1 LISWWRKQ
9 RPAPPETPSK
19 ASGANAEQI
28 LQRVEWTIL
37 RRLDGILHGD
47 YRSLLRGFGLD
58 LADLREYQ
66 SSDDVRFIDWNVTA
80 RMNTPYVRE
89 FEEDR
94 DMCAWFFLD
103 LSASMD
109 FGSTTISK
117 RMLASELVACL
128 TRVFTR
134 HGNPAGALLYSQQ
147 EQAANFI
154 RPRQGRQ
161 QALLMIERIH
171 AVRTNKSAAAQQVTN
186 LAGLLDAGRQLLRRR
201 SMVFIVSDFIA
212 EPGWESAVQL
222 LARSHEVV
230 AVRVQDPLEVELPDI
245 GNVQLEDPET
255 GELLWVNTSDRSLR
269 ARFAEQARVRQ
280 EQLDQ
285 TFHRLGMDCLTLTA
299 GQEMAQELVRFCQLR
314 RLRRRRA

>member
-1 LISWWRKQ
+1 
-9 RPAPPETPSK
+9 
-19 ASGANAEQI
+19 

-109 FGSTTISK
+109 FGSNTVSK

-134 HGNPAGALLYSQQ
+134 HGNPAGALLYSQRQ
-147 EQAANFI
+147 EAANFI

-171 AVRTNKSAAAQQVTN
+171 AQTRTKANSVQQVTN
-186 LAGLLDAGRQLLRRR
+186 LARLLDSGRQLLRRR

-212 EPGWESAVQL
+212 EPGWESALQL

-230 AVRVQDPLEVELPDI
+230 AVRVQDPLEVALPDI
-245 GNVQLEDPET
+245 GNLQLEDPET
-255 GELLWVNTSDRSLR
+255 GELLWVNTSDKALR
-269 ARFAEQARVRQ
+269 ARFAAQASRRQ

-285 TFHRLGMDCLTLTA
+285 TFSRLGMDCLTLTT
-299 GQEMAQELVRFCQLR
+299 GQDMAQELVRFCQLR